1 MSVGYSPKLPLKES
15 QSGDTF
21 GLNERLQESVKQ
33 NVKML
38 VLTAPGERIMD
49 VNFGV
54 GLRRFFFRPMNE
66 TTFELIAT
74 NIRDQISR
82 YMPFLDFSGVQI
94 ATNENDQILALNQI
108 RLKVFYTIPS
118 IGESDS
124 VDFIEFTAT

>member
-15 QSGDTF
+15 ESGATF

-38 VLTAPGERIMD
+38 ILTAPGERIMD

-82 YMPFLDFSGVQI
+82 YMPFLDFSGIQI
-94 ATNENDQILALNQI
+94 ATNENDQSLALNQI

>member
-15 QSGDTF
+15 EHGDTF
-21 GLNERLQESVKQ
+21 GLNERLQESIKQ

-38 VLTAPGERIMD
+38 ILTAPGERIMD

-94 ATNENDQILALNQI
+94 ATKENDQSLASNQI

-124 VDFIEFTAT
+124 VDFIEFTAA

>member
-94 ATNENDQILALNQI
+94 ATNENDQSLALNQI